1 MPRNNITP
9 HLLEQANRVAD
20 LLANGYS
27 NARIAAELSV
37 SKPRVSQIRRELPA
51 LRPYIGNPNPTDRLL
66 GHRDQLVLLRGEALA
81 LAAAVRRDLRDL
93 EAEIQ
98 SARIDRLLGLRR

>member
-1 MPRNNITP
+1 MVTITP

-27 NARIAAELSV
+27 NARIADELQV
-37 SKPRVSQIRRELPA
+37 SRPRVSQIRRELPA
-51 LRPYIGNPNPTDRLL
+51 LRANIGNPSPTDRLL
-66 GHRDQLVLLRGEALA
+66 GHRDQLVLLRGEALQ

-93 EAEIQ
+93 EGELQ
-98 SARIDRLLGLRR
+98 SARVDRLLGLRR